1 MSMPVHIFSAQPP
14 CAALSASVLSPAPG
28 PGVLY
33 GIPGLRQ
40 QLSFRSL
47 LCCLL
52 VCL

>member
-1 MSMPVHIFSAQPP
+1 MLISARIPAAQPSHWVSSRP
-14 CAALSASVLSPAPG
+14 AAALAPRS
-28 PGVLY
+28 LY